1 MKQTGK
7 KMQKI
12 PESLKVV
19 VTQILGQLYAKQ
31 FVMNLMNS
39 TKTSFCFMLLFNYY
53 DIDQSVMHFLKKS
66 Q

>member
-31 FVMNLMNS
+31 FVMNPINS
-39 TKTSFCFMLLFNYY
+39 TKTSFLFH
-53 DIDQSVMHFLKKS
+53 VFV
-66 Q
+66 